1 MGVLWKTNIDDS
13 HPWSYPGHMAVQ
25 LSNRI
30 SQKLITHLAIGSH
43 YVLQDIADLMEMNIA
58 AAMRKGVLSRTGENA
73 IVLLINL
80 KKESYATPYVD
91 HIDNDVLYWEGQ
103 LKQRFVENRMN
114 TGEYEIFVF
123 VRDRVKTPY
132 TYYGRAI
139 PIASQYFAPGKPCK
153 TKFSLYEYTPAFNQQ
168 YKEESLDQE
177 QPYGIDQGVIP
188 TTRIGTTI
196 QRTVQHTY
204 RKQALELW
212 NNSCAVL
219 GVEKPKILVASHIKP
234 WRVADDHERIDPK
247 NALILSPLYDKLF
260 DLGMISFDPSS
271 GSIQL
276 SGQLDDNDYD
286 RLGIDDSKHLSMIPD
301 GTEKYL
307 SYHNTYVYN
316 FSPLLETEIELLT
329 Y

>member
-1 MGVLWKTNIDDS
+1 
-13 HPWSYPGHMAVQ
+13 MAEQ

-43 YVLQDIADLMEMNIA
+43 YVLQDIADLMEMNIVA
-58 AAMRKGVLSRTGENA
+58 TMRKGVLSRTGEDA

-103 LKQRFVENRMN
+103 LKQRFVEKRMN

-139 PIASQYFAPGKPCK
+139 PISSQYFEPGTPCK
-153 TKFSLYEYTPAFNQQ
+153 TKFSLYEYTPPFR
-168 YKEESLDQE
+168 YYDKEHSFDQE
-177 QPYGIDQGVIP
+177 QPYGFDQGIIP

-196 QRTVQHTY
+196 QRTVQQTY
-204 RKQALELW
+204 RRQALELW

-219 GVEKPKILVASHIKP
+219 GIEEPKILVASHIKP

-260 DLGMISFDPSS
+260 DLGMISFDPSK
-271 GSIQL
+271 GTIKL
-276 SGQLDDNDYD
+276 SKQLDNNEYD
-286 RLGIDDSKHLSMIPD
+286 RLGVDDTKHLSMIPD

-307 SYHNTYVYN
+307 NYHNKYVYD
-316 FSPLLETEIELLT
+316 FSPLLETELDLLT
-329 Y
+329 H

>member
-1 MGVLWKTNIDDS
+1 
-13 HPWSYPGHMAVQ
+13 MAVQ

-30 SQKLITHLAIGSH
+30 SQKLISHLAIGNH

-58 AAMRKGVLSRTGENA
+58 AAMRKGVLSRHGENA

-123 VRDRVKTPY
+123 VRERVKTPFS
-132 TYYGRAI
+132 YYGRAI
-139 PIASQYFAPGKPCK
+139 PIASQYFAPGTPCK
-153 TKFSLYEYTPAFNQQ
+153 TKFSLYEYASAFNYQDREQ
-168 YKEESLDQE
+168 SLDQE
-177 QPYGIDQGVIP
+177 HTYTIGIP
-188 TTRIGTTI
+188 TTRIGTTT

-212 NNSCAVL
+212 HNSCAVL
-219 GVEKPKILVASHIKP
+219 GIEKPKILVASHIKP
-234 WRVADDHERIDPK
+234 WRVANDQERVDPK
-247 NALILSPLYDKLF
+247 NALILSPLYDTLF
-260 DLGMISFDPSS
+260 DLGMITFDPSR
-271 GSIQL
+271 GTIKL
-276 SGQLDDNDYD
+276 SKQLDDNEYD
-286 RLGIDDSKHLSMIPD
+286 RLGIDDSKHLSMVPD
-301 GTEKYL
+301 GTEHYL
-307 SYHNTYVYN
+307 HYHNKYVYD
-316 FSPLLETEIELLT
+316 FAPLLETELELLT

>member
-1 MGVLWKTNIDDS
+1 
-13 HPWSYPGHMAVQ
+13 MAEQ

-58 AAMRKGVLSRTGENA
+58 ATMRKGVLSRTGENA

-132 TYYGRAI
+132 NYYGRAI

-153 TKFSLYEYTPAFNQQ
+153 TKFSLYEYASAST
-168 YKEESLDQE
+168 YKEAGYATYQE
-177 QPYGIDQGVIP
+177 AEYTPGHP

-271 GSIQL
+271 GAIQL

-286 RLGIDDSKHLSMIPD
+286 RLGIDDSKHLSMIPE
-301 GTEKYL
+301 GTGKYL
-307 SYHNTYVYN
+307 SYHNKYVYN
-316 FSPLLETEIELLT
+316 FTPLLETELDLLT

>member
-1 MGVLWKTNIDDS
+1 
-13 HPWSYPGHMAVQ
+13 MAEQ

-30 SQKLITHLAIGSH
+30 SQKLISHLAIGSH

-58 AAMRKGVLSRTGENA
+58 ATMRKGVLSRTGENA

-123 VRDRVKTPY
+123 VRDRVKTPF
-132 TYYGRAI
+132 TYYGRAL

-153 TKFSLYEYTPAFNQQ
+153 TKFSLYEYALTFNYQD
-168 YKEESLDQE
+168 KEESLDQE
-177 QPYGIDQGVIP
+177 HPYSIDQGGIP

-219 GVEKPKILVASHIKP
+219 GVDKPKILVASHIKP

-260 DLGMISFDPSS
+260 DLGMISFNPSS
-271 GSIQL
+271 GTIQL

-307 SYHNTYVYN
+307 SYHNKYVYN
-316 FSPLLETEIELLT
+316 FSPLFETEIELLT